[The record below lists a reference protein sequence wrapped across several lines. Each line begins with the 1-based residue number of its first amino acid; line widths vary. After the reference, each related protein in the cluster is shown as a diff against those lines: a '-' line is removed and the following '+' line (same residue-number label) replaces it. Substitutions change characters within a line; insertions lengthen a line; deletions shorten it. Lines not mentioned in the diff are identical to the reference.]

1 MCSGLLG
8 KQKAPTVQQVAPA
21 PTQVSNSDVGATQS
35 ADAEAARAARRERLK
50 KGYAS
55 TQLSTDRNTILSGAT
70 GRKTLG

>member
-1 MCSGLLG
+1 MCSGILG
-8 KQKAPTVQQVAPA
+8 SKPKAPTVQQVAPA

-35 ADAEAARAARRERLK
+35 ADAEAARRERLK